1 MQKKSRAVAKSSDTF
16 RPQTI
21 VEHLNELRKRILISL
36 ASFFGLLLVL
46 AGLPSFN
53 ASFGTRLMKL
63 LQEYLLKNINGAEK
77 LNLVFLDPLEPVFTV
92 LKLSALAAFVILAPL
107 FIYQLYAYIKPAFTK
122 KTRSYAGTVIFGAQ
136 ILFLLGGA
144 FSLYFL
150 IPASFNILISYGMT
164 AGSTPMLS
172 MGKFFDMFVW
182 MFLLFTLPFELPVVI
197 GVLAKAGIV
206 TGKMLSKIRKPAYLA
221 LAIFSAAVTPDPTPF
236 SMLILWALLLIL
248 FEFGVLLAH
257 LLKKGG
263 N

>member
-1 MQKKSRAVAKSSDTF
+1 
-16 RPQTI
+16 
-21 VEHLNELRKRILISL
+21 
-36 ASFFGLLLVL
+36 
-46 AGLPSFN
+46 
-53 ASFGTRLMKL
+53 
-63 LQEYLLKNINGAEK
+63 
-77 LNLVFLDPLEPVFTV
+77 
-92 LKLSALAAFVILAPL
+92 
-107 FIYQLYAYIKPAFTK
+107 
-122 KTRSYAGTVIFGAQ
+122 
-136 ILFLLGGA
+136 
-144 FSLYFL
+144 
-150 IPASFNILISYGMT
+150 LISYGMT

-206 TGKMLSKIRKPAYLA
+206 TGEMLSKIRKPAYLA